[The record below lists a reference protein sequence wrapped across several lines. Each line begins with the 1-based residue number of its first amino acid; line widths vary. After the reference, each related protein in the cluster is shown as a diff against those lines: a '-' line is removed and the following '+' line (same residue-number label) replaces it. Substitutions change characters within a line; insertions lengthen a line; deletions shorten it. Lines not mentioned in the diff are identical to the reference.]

1 MSTSIDFYFDFSSPY
16 GYFSS
21 LSVDD
26 LQDRCNCEVIWRP
39 YLMGAVMKITERK
52 PLVSIPI
59 INDYSTRDLNRIARR
74 LKVAYKT
81 PSKFPI
87 ATVAACRAFYWLTTQ
102 DSNVAKKLAKDLLR
116 AYFEKDKLISD
127 PAIVIQI
134 ANENGIDTKELSN
147 ALEDEQIKL
156 KLRQVND
163 EAIKRGV
170 FGSPFFIIGNEPFW
184 GHDRLESVEAWIKTG
199 GW

>member
-1 MSTSIDFYFDFSSPY
+1 
-16 GYFSS
+16 
-21 LSVDD
+21 
-26 LQDRCNCEVIWRP
+26 
-39 YLMGAVMKITERK
+39 MKITERK
-52 PLVSIPI
+52 PLVSIPM

-74 LKVAYKT
+74 MKVAYKT

-87 ATVAACRAFYWLTTQ
+87 ATVAACRAFYWLAAQ
-102 DSNVAKKLAKDLLR
+102 DVNAAKKLAKSLFR

-134 ANENGIDTKELSN
+134 ADENGIDTKELSS
-147 ALEDEQIKL
+147 ALEDEKIKI

-170 FGSPFFIIGNEPFW
+170 FGSPFFIVGNEPFW
-184 GHDRLESVEAWIKTG
+184 GHDRLETVEAWAKTG